1 MLKVFRDNLKNLAWI
16 LWVII
21 AIFVL
26 AIAADFGASV
36 RQRGRADTVAK
47 VGRETVSQAEFKR
60 AYQRLSEMYRQ
71 VYGGQL
77 PPGMEKQL
85 YQQTL
90 SQTGVQKTLLL
101 EGRPLRPPVSAAR

>member
-21 AIFVL
+21 AVFVL
-26 AIAADFGASV
+26 AIAADFGTSM
-36 RQRGRADTVAK
+36 RGRGNADTVAK
-47 VGRETVSQAEFKR
+47 VGSETVSRAEFKR
-60 AYQRLSEMYRQ
+60 AYQRLTEMYRQ

-90 SQTGVQKTLLL
+90 SQLVVQKTLFPI
-101 EGRPLRPPVSAAR
+101 R

>member
-36 RQRGRADTVAK
+36 RQRGSADTVPEW
-47 VGRETVSQAEFKR
+47 GSETVSQAEVKR
-60 AYQRLSEMYRQ
+60 AHQPVMEMYRQ

-77 PPGMEKQL
+77 PRGMEKQL

-90 SQTGVQKTLLL
+90 AISLVQEYVHL
-101 EGRPLRPPVSAAR
+101 